1 MFPSAAKLLLIGTLV
16 FTSGCSLVLVDGP
29 PDFIPADEP
38 VPQGACTTERTMPF
52 VDAIGA
58 GAFIATALTSSDGD
72 KVRIGAVLGGA
83 LGYSSYMGFRRV
95 GRCRARVFRPAGPV
109 PPDTILAALF
119 PDFTLFPPRPVVLP
133 RIDAKFPYQ

>member
-1 MFPSAAKLLLIGTLV
+1 MFPSAAKLLLTGTLA

-109 PPDTILAALF
+109 PPDTSLHRSSRNFTQF
-119 PDFTLFPPRPVVLP
+119 PRGPSLPP
-133 RIDAKFPYQ
+133 IDAKFPYQ